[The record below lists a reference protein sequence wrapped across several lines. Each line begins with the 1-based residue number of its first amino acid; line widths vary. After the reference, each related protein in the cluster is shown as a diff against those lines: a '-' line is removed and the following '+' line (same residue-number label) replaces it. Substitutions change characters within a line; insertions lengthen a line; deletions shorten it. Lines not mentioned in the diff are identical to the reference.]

1 MCTESIQNYSFH
13 NCHLHG
19 LFPLSFSP
27 FPGVCRISVNKVLQR
42 EKSVFKNVMQFFSI
56 QEKVFFMKKMKWI
69 WKKALHRGSSNATAD
84 GMKQGKKLI
93 YFLSVH
99 CCYSV
104 WTMDAFSFGC
114 RYSIFLITTKS
125 QARDFFTPFLG
136 WHLLAQVINW
146 INAIGRRKK
155 IATQKTIKIKGQK
168 RGLK

>member
-1 MCTESIQNYSFH
+1 MLCVPRAFRIIHFITVTYTDFFLSLS
-13 NCHLHG
+13 L
-19 LFPLSFSP
+19 LFP
-27 FPGVCRISVNKVLQR
+27 VCVVSVNRVLQR
-42 EKSVFKNVMQFFSI
+42 EKRESGNVMQFFSI

-125 QARDFFTPFLG
+125 QARDFFPP
-136 WHLLAQVINW
+136 IS
-146 INAIGRRKK
+146 
-155 IATQKTIKIKGQK
+155 
-168 RGLK
+168 GLTFTGSSY